1 MAKEQ
6 QPSLGMQAILEQLDN
21 CPALELRNLLTSPRL
36 RRELHNMS
44 VVEEISQRPGYLGD
58 FWQRVQRTYNEEQA
72 ERARQAMEEYKMLGR
87 MHSRYQS

>member
-6 QPSLGMQAILEQLDN
+6 QPSLGIQAILEQLDN

-44 VVEEISQRPGYLGD
+44 VVEEISQRPGFLGD
-58 FWQRVQRTYNEEQA
+58 FWERVQETYNREME
-72 ERARQAMEEYKMLGR
+72 ERARQSMEECKTLGR
-87 MHSRYQS
+87 LTY